1 MNIYLT
7 EHAPKERITTLAVK
21 ASIDVSGIKGL
32 KPQPLILPSMLL
44 TTDRRIMG
52 ELTEIF
58 KTVGIVSS
66 SFIIVAGIAITLL
79 RYVLKS
85 NEQKNNI
92 IANHIQHTNEAIV
105 KQAEATNR
113 NTEVLQ
119 DVNEVIN
126 QNTIVLISMKDTIQ
140 EVLRELRRD

>member
-1 MNIYLT
+1 MGD
-7 EHAPKERITTLAVK
+7 LA
-21 ASIDVSGIKGL
+21 
-32 KPQPLILPSMLL
+32 
-44 TTDRRIMG
+44 
-52 ELTEIF
+52 EIF